1 MKKFVLTIYCPNTLG
16 MVLYETV
23 DGASLVY
30 FTGLF
35 WESNL
40 LYMKIVWKQ
49 SGLLGSMLV
58 FLPACY

>member
-1 MKKFVLTIYCPNTLG
+1 MLQKQDTILMARTVWLKIFTVRPFMKKFVLTIYCPNTLG

-35 WESNL
+35 
-40 LYMKIVWKQ
+40 
-49 SGLLGSMLV
+49 
-58 FLPACY
+58 